1 MLNNSF
7 LVLLADDEAFSRE
20 ILEER
25 LRTLPGVAVES
36 CANGMAARDYLL
48 RHKVDMLITDILMPG
63 MDGLE
68 LSSFCH
74 RLDPGCG
81 IVIVSGYS
89 EFEYARKALQ
99 YGVRDYLLKP
109 VQIKSLLELVEK
121 CRDETE
127 KRRNRLLSHLSG
139 EHSAL
144 EHQLREL
151 VLTGEADKR
160 WLSQLKML
168 MPQGGRIIGL
178 ELSEKLSMGEETAGC
193 LFRNLLSAAL
203 PGQQV
208 LFLWG
213 QDAVYEFLIT
223 DREDPGLQRELSA
236 AAEYLARV
244 LGMEVLLK
252 PGHRMENAAALGNY
266 RVELPDS
273 DQKNELIELACRYM
287 EAHLSEPITRDQVA
301 QSVFLAPS
309 YFSSLFK
316 KVTGMTYS
324 DYLVEI
330 RISRARKLLR
340 KKLPIRDIAE
350 AVGYQNLKYF
360 NRIFKNKV
368 GCLPSEYRRRLL
380 KGNYADGGL

>member
-1 MLNNSF
+1 MLKNSF

-48 RHKVDMLITDILMPG
+48 CHKVDMLITDILMPG

-68 LSSFCH
+68 LCSFCH
-74 RLDPGCG
+74 RLDPDCG
-81 IVIVSGYS
+81 IVLVSGYS

-99 YGVRDYLLKP
+99 FGVRDYLLKP
-109 VQIKSLLELVEK
+109 VQVKSLLELVTK
-121 CRDETE
+121 CQEETQ
-127 KRRNRLLSHLSG
+127 RRRLRLVSRSGGEHGELERLLKDLVFGG
-139 EHSAL
+139 E
-144 EHQLREL
+144 
-151 VLTGEADKR
+151 VDKR
-160 WLSQLKML
+160 WLSKLKTL
-168 MPQGGRIIGL
+168 MPKGGRILRL
-178 ELSEKLSMGEETAGC
+178 ETEETREEALRG
-193 LFRNLLSAAL
+193 LLCAAF
-203 PGQQV
+203 PGQTV
-208 LFLWG
+208 LCLCA
-213 QDAVYEFLIT
+213 QDGYAEYLLT
-223 DREDPGLQRELSA
+223 DRENPELQRDLSA
-236 AAEYLARV
+236 GEEFLRRV
-244 LGMEVLLK
+244 LECEVSLRPL
-252 PGHRMENAAALGNY
+252 GRIETAAALGDY
-266 RVELPDS
+266 RVEMPDS
-273 DQKNELIELACRYM
+273 EQKNEVILLACRYM

-301 QSVFLAPS
+301 QAVYLTSP

-340 KKLPIRDIAE
+340 KKLSIRDIAE

-380 KGNYADGGL
+380 KGNYADEGL